1 MMASNA
7 YSATSLSNLN
17 WVDSFITINI
27 GGFSDCYMPMK

>member
-27 GGFSDCYMPMK
+27 GASLTVICQ